1 MDKRAQSR
9 SPRGSMFG
17 RRVSAGPAWGDDVV
31 VGFPQ
36 SRGQLAEDVA
46 QHIRGLIFDGTLK
59 PGARIRP
66 VELAAD
72 LGLSRLPIRQAL
84 AQLEQEGLV
93 DHLPNRGT
101 FISPLSR
108 EDVLDHFLAFGLISG
123 LSAYHAARQATDVEV
138 SHLHEINEA
147 LRANPIHS
155 EQERLNW
162 RFHTA
167 LNRTSRSRRVQSI
180 LRHLAKTIPPGFYG
194 ETWSDQAYEEHVKI
208 INAISS
214 HDAEA
219 AQAAVVEHLRS
230 SGERAVHLLDEA
242 GFWR

>member
-1 MDKRAQSR
+1 MPQ
-9 SPRGSMFG
+9 PRGSMLGEPQPGG
-17 RRVSAGPAWGDDVV
+17 RPAGPVWGDEVV
-31 VGFPQ
+31 MGFPH

-59 PGARIRP
+59 PGSRIRP

-101 FISPLSR
+101 FVSPLSR
-108 EDVLDHFLAFGLISG
+108 EDVIDHFLAFGLVSG
-123 LSAYHAARQATDVEV
+123 LSAYHAAGQATDAETT
-138 SHLHEINEA
+138 HLREINEA

-180 LRHLAKTIPPGFYG
+180 LRHLAKTIPPGFYR
-194 ETWSDQAYEEHVKI
+194 ETWSDQAYDEHVRI
-208 INAISS
+208 IEAIASR
-214 HDAEA
+214 DAGA
-219 AQAAVVEHLRS
+219 AQAATVEHLRS
-230 SGERAVHLLDEA
+230 SGEHAVQLLDEA
-242 GFWR
+242 GFWH

>member
-1 MDKRAQSR
+1 ML
-9 SPRGSMFG
+9 GG
-17 RRVSAGPAWGDDVV
+17 RPPAGPAWSDDVV
-31 VGFPQ
+31 IGFPH

-59 PGARIRP
+59 PGSRIRP

-101 FISPLSR
+101 FVSSLSR
-108 EDVLDHFLAFGLISG
+108 EDVIDHFLAFGLISG
-123 LSAYHAARQATDVEV
+123 LAAFHAAREATDEEAA
-138 SHLHEINEA
+138 HLHEINEA

-155 EQERLNW
+155 DQERLNW

-167 LNRTSRSRRVQSI
+167 LNRASRSRRVQSI
-180 LRHLAKTIPPGFYG
+180 LRHLAKTIPPGFYR
-194 ETWSDQAYEEHVKI
+194 ETWSDQAYEEHVRI
-208 INAISS
+208 INAIAS
-214 HDAEA
+214 HDPEA

-230 SGERAVHLLDEA
+230 SGEHAVELLDEA